1 VTETGPELVENRYKT
16 ALGDDLASIRGEALV
31 CSFSFSSV
39 RRALDNGAWQST
51 TADAFSASLQ
61 ANQAAA
67 EDAGNA
73 CAEALSSAYTNE
85 PDKVPPDHPHARW

>member
-1 VTETGPELVENRYKT
+1 VTEPAPELVENRYKT
-16 ALGDDLASIRGEALV
+16 ALGDDLPSIRGQAGV

-51 TADAFSASLQ
+51 TADAFSGSLR
-61 ANQAAA
+61 AKQAAA
-67 EDAGNA
+67 EEAGSA
-73 CAEALSSAYTNE
+73 CEGALVSAHAGE